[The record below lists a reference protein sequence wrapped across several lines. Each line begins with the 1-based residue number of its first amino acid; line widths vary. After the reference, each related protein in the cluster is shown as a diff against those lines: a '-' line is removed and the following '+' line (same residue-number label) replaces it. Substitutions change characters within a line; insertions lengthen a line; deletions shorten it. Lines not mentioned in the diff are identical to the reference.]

1 MHLSCTIREKA
12 ALYPLEKLFI
22 HTFRL
27 MDDVAT
33 SKSQSQ
39 TIDEYISQFPRDIRD
54 ILKELRR
61 VIRESAPQ
69 AEETISYGM
78 PTFKLNGKGLVYFA
92 AWKSH
97 VGFYPGTAS
106 LEAFKQELAPFK
118 QAKGSVQFPYAEP
131 IPLELVKR
139 IVKFKA
145 QEISREM

>member
-1 MHLSCTIREKA
+1 M
-12 ALYPLEKLFI
+12 
-22 HTFRL
+22 
-27 MDDVAT
+27 
-33 SKSQSQ
+33 
-39 TIDEYISQFPRDIRD
+39 
-54 ILKELRR
+54 
-61 VIRESAPQ
+61 
-69 AEETISYGM
+69 
-78 PTFKLNGKGLVYFA
+78 VYFA

-97 VGFYPGTAS
+97 VGFYPGTAA